1 MLCFSN
7 PNHADVSQLML
18 TEVSL
23 SVISQNIEQGKKYK
37 VVLHV
42 KSVESVNVS
51 VSLTSSDGV
60 QNLATANVM
69 WVNFSHI
76 FVWLNFFFSAN
87 KVWFLQCVWDDH
99 LFLSL
104 GPSYDQSKPPHTLL
118 AIHPTPHA
126 LNMWIGP
133 SPNLKLV
140 RLYLLARIWATLR
153 PKNSTSHD
161 QLLPSSC
168 RGSHRKMFPL
178 LPCLL
183 CFHVSPTCQDLPC
196 FRTIWPFLNKP

>member
-1 MLCFSN
+1 MLCFST

-69 WVNFSHI
+69 
-76 FVWLNFFFSAN
+76 
-87 KVWFLQCVWDDH
+87 
-99 LFLSL
+99 
-104 GPSYDQSKPPHTLL
+104 
-118 AIHPTPHA
+118 
-126 LNMWIGP
+126 
-133 SPNLKLV
+133 
-140 RLYLLARIWATLR
+140 
-153 PKNSTSHD
+153 
-161 QLLPSSC
+161 
-168 RGSHRKMFPL
+168 
-178 LPCLL
+178 
-183 CFHVSPTCQDLPC
+183 
-196 FRTIWPFLNKP
+196 

>member
-69 WVNFSHI
+69 
-76 FVWLNFFFSAN
+76 
-87 KVWFLQCVWDDH
+87 
-99 LFLSL
+99 
-104 GPSYDQSKPPHTLL
+104 
-118 AIHPTPHA
+118 
-126 LNMWIGP
+126 
-133 SPNLKLV
+133 
-140 RLYLLARIWATLR
+140 
-153 PKNSTSHD
+153 
-161 QLLPSSC
+161 
-168 RGSHRKMFPL
+168 
-178 LPCLL
+178 
-183 CFHVSPTCQDLPC
+183 
-196 FRTIWPFLNKP
+196 